1 MVPADSPIVKH
12 VLPQASRLAWSGE
25 VVAVQPRI
33 RLMRSFDQ
41 RNHAYPGFALFLHE
55 ILDGAARDFSVGIGP
70 GAQAKHAFRA
80 GDTVRGLAVP
90 VADSR
95 MESVE
100 HYKAS
105 ALEVVSRAAAPATG
119 GPPWLG
125 VPPSLD
131 IYRARGHRR
140 LDPHTYEASCRAC
153 IWGCRMPVEITLDH
167 WNPEKRDYG
176 IETFCY
182 GPKSCST
189 YRAGPTRKVPGRNG
203 MTWEEEDWVDEEAT
217 AHRAPDE

>member
-1 MVPADSPIVKH
+1 MIPADSATGKRGPSPVSK
-12 VLPQASRLAWSGE
+12 LAWSGE

-41 RNHAYPGFALFLHE
+41 RNHAYPGFALFLRG

-125 VPPSLD
+125 VPASLD

-153 IWGCRMPVEITLDH
+153 IWGCCMPVEITLDQ
-167 WNPEKRDYG
+167 WKPDIREYRR
-176 IETFCY
+176 ETFCY
-182 GPKSCST
+182 GPRSCT
-189 YRAGPTRKVPGRNG
+189 AYRAGATRKVPGRNG